1 MAQYEMTFL
10 LKQESD
16 QEAIK
21 KITDSL
27 KTKVIEEKKWGKRT
41 LTYPIKKQIELFYY
55 SWKIESSEKN
65 LQELRK
71 KLDFNEVIVRYLI
84 IKLDEPKAK

>member
-1 MAQYEMTFL
+1 MTFL

-21 KITDSL
+21 KITGSL
-27 KTKVIEEKKWGKRT
+27 KTKVVEEKKWGKRT
-41 LTYPIKKQIELFYY
+41 LAYPIKKQTELYYY
-55 SWKIESSEKN
+55 SWKIESTEKD

-84 IKLDEPKAK
+84 VKLDEPKVKKTK